1 MGVRQ
6 KSRRIS
12 RSRSESGEKLS
23 SGLGSW
29 REGLEELTKLLEDM
43 CSSMGSLNADKLLE
57 ILGLVGRLERM
68 LETGS
73 QQALGSGGPAKGGL
87 ESDGL
92 LLIREYVK
100 EAVYRFSV
108 GDDAGS
114 VLAEALSVANALREL
129 GALAE
134 RGVEIIRPEDLV
146 VVGYIDG
153 KPIYPFRQG
162 NSSNR

>member
-1 MGVRQ
+1 MSVRQ

-12 RSRSESGEKLS
+12 RSRSGSGEKLS

-29 REGLEELTKLLEDM
+29 REGLEHLISLLEET
-43 CSSMGSLNADKLLE
+43 SSNRGSVDADKLLE
-57 ILGLVGRLERM
+57 ILGLVGRLER
-68 LETGS
+68 EIGTGS
-73 QQALGSGGPAKGGL
+73 QQALVSGGPAKGGL

-100 EAVYRFSV
+100 EAVYRFSA

-114 VLAEALSVANALREL
+114 VLAEALSVARALRDL

-146 VVGYIDG
+146 VVGNIDG
-153 KPIYPFRQG
+153 KPVYSLRQG
-162 NSSNR
+162 NSPNR

>member
-1 MGVRQ
+1 MSVRQ

-29 REGLEELTKLLEDM
+29 REGLEHLISLLEET
-43 CSSMGSLNADKLLE
+43 SSNRGSVDADKLLE
-57 ILGLVGRLERM
+57 ILGLVGRLER
-68 LETGS
+68 EIGTGS
-73 QQALGSGGPAKGGL
+73 QQALVSGGPAKGGL

-114 VLAEALSVANALREL
+114 VLAEALSVARALRDL

-153 KPIYPFRQG
+153 KPVYSFRQG
-162 NSSNR
+162 NSPNR

>member
-1 MGVRQ
+1 MSVRQ

-12 RSRSESGEKLS
+12 RSRSGSGEKLS

-29 REGLEELTKLLEDM
+29 REGLEHLISLLEETS
-43 CSSMGSLNADKLLE
+43 SSMVSVDADKLLE
-57 ILGLVGRLERM
+57 ILGLVGRLER
-68 LETGS
+68 EVGTGS

-114 VLAEALSVANALREL
+114 VLAEALSVARALRDL

-134 RGVEIIRPEDLV
+134 RGIEIIRPEDLV

-153 KPIYPFRQG
+153 KPVYSLRQG
-162 NSSNR
+162 NSPNR

>member
-1 MGVRQ
+1 
-6 KSRRIS
+6 
-12 RSRSESGEKLS
+12 
-23 SGLGSW
+23 
-29 REGLEELTKLLEDM
+29 
-43 CSSMGSLNADKLLE
+43 
-57 ILGLVGRLERM
+57 
-68 LETGS
+68 
-73 QQALGSGGPAKGGL
+73 L

-100 EAVYRFSV
+100 EAVYRFSA

-114 VLAEALSVANALREL
+114 VLAEALSVARALRDL

-153 KPIYPFRQG
+153 KPVYSFRQG
-162 NSSNR
+162 NSPNR